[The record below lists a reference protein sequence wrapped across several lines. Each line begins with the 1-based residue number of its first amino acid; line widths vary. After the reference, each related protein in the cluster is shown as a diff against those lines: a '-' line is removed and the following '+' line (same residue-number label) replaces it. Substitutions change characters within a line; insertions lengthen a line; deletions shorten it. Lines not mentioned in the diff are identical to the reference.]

1 MPLHTDYR
9 PEALT
14 DIVGN
19 ETAVKQI
26 ESHLTKENPNRSLLF
41 HGPSG
46 CGKTTLARIV
56 ANEVGA
62 GGSDFHELNTSD
74 FGGIE
79 MVREIRA
86 KSQYRPVHGQ
96 SVVWLM
102 DECHRLSAAAQEA
115 ILKLLEDPPPN
126 VWIILATTEPS
137 KLKVT
142 VRRRCT
148 EIAVESLSDEDV
160 SKLLRKVCTAERKRI
175 PSEVLKQ
182 IVNDALGSPGIALKV
197 LDEIMGLDKEDMKD
211 AGKRAVERENTVIEL
226 CRALLQSKS
235 WKEIAKMLQNME
247 GEDPETVR
255 RTVLEYFRK
264 VLLGGDESAFVVM
277 DCFRTP
283 FYDTG
288 KAGLALACYE
298 AMEAE

>member
-26 ESHLTKENPNRSLLF
+26 ESLLTKENPNRSLLF
-41 HGPSG
+41 LGPSG

-148 EIAVESLSDEDV
+148 EIAVE
-160 SKLLRKVCTAERKRI
+160 
-175 PSEVLKQ
+175 
-182 IVNDALGSPGIALKV
+182 
-197 LDEIMGLDKEDMKD
+197 
-211 AGKRAVERENTVIEL
+211 
-226 CRALLQSKS
+226 
-235 WKEIAKMLQNME
+235 
-247 GEDPETVR
+247 
-255 RTVLEYFRK
+255 
-264 VLLGGDESAFVVM
+264 
-277 DCFRTP
+277 
-283 FYDTG
+283 
-288 KAGLALACYE
+288 
-298 AMEAE
+298 